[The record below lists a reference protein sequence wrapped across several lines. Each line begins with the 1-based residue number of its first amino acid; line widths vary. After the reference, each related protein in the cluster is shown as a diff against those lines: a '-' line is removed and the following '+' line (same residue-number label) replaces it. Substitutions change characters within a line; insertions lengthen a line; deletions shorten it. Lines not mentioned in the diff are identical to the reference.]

1 MALDKLISKVDY
13 VESEG
18 KYKISFMKVNSK
30 TIYSMDGADIL
41 IFKEFIGDYG
51 IMDWE
56 MVLESGLTHKAKFLK
71 EIGIWEYSNDQFI
84 IYLKIRE

>member
-1 MALDKLISKVDY
+1 VALDKLISKVDY

-30 TIYSMDGADIL
+30 TICSMDGADTL

-51 IMDWE
+51 IMD
-56 MVLESGLTHKAKFLK
+56 
-71 EIGIWEYSNDQFI
+71 
-84 IYLKIRE
+84 